1 MSSEYTTLYERE
13 VETEIQVSKKVS
25 DEARIKRLER
35 WPREAGL
42 SITLDES
49 GGNFMQL
56 MKITASEYGLEL
68 GDKKWD
74 FKKENDKILAV
85 LRWPLVKEGDEVG
98 IGEAIFEIFLTPKS
112 ETDNNVIYGV
122 KVKYRLSIR
131 NDILSERSTE
141 GIVDLSGF

>member
-85 LRWPLVKEGDEVG
+85 LRWPLVKEGNEVG

-112 ETDNNVIYGV
+112 ETDNNVVYGV

-131 NDILSERSTE
+131 NDILSEKSTE
-141 GIVDLSGF
+141 GIVDLSGL

>member
-112 ETDNNVIYGV
+112 ETDNNVVYGV
-122 KVKYRLSIR
+122 QVKYRLSIR